1 MSGSLSQS
9 ARKVQEYLEEQGLHL
24 SVVELPDSTRT
35 ANEAAAALNCQVSQI
50 VKSLVFKAKRSKQPI
65 LVLASGANRVNE
77 RKLETLIQ
85 EPLGKAD
92 ANFVREVSGFSIGGV
107 PPVGHPKKIQTFIDH
122 DLLSHDFV
130 WAAAGNPHAVFR
142 ISPNDLVRI
151 TGGEVADIKE

>member
-1 MSGSLSQS
+1 MSESLSQS
-9 ARKVQEYLEEQGLHL
+9 ARKVQEYLEEQGLLL

-35 ANEAAAALNCQVSQI
+35 ANEAAAALNCLVSQI
-50 VKSLVFKAKRSKQPI
+50 VKSLIFKAKRSKQPI

-107 PPVGHPKKIQTFIDH
+107 PPVGHPQKIQTFVDN
-122 DLLSHDFV
+122 DLLYHDFV